1 MNARQDM
8 SPDLTGAVW
17 RKSSYSSANGQC
29 VEVARLT
36 DGGWAVRN
44 SREPEKEPHI
54 FTDGEFAA
62 FRAGVKAGEFDS

>member
-1 MNARQDM
+1 MNEQPKA
-8 SPDLTGAVW
+8 SGDLAALTW

-29 VEVARLT
+29 VEVARLAG
-36 DGGWAVRN
+36 GGWAVRN

-62 FRAGVKAGEFDS
+62 FRAGIKAGEFDQ

>member
-1 MNARQDM
+1 MNAQRGSTD
-8 SPDLTGAVW
+8 DLTAAVW

-29 VEVARLT
+29 IEVARLA
-36 DGGWAVRN
+36 DGSWAIRN

>member
-1 MNARQDM
+1 M
-8 SPDLTGAVW
+8 SADQGASHDLSGAAW
-17 RKSSYSSANGQC
+17 RKSSYSSGTGQC
-29 VEVARLT
+29 VEIARLA

-62 FRAGVKAGEFDS
+62 FRAGIKDGEFEE

>member
-1 MNARQDM
+1 M
-8 SPDLTGAVW
+8 SADQGASHDLSGAVW
-17 RKSSYSSANGQC
+17 RKSSYSSVDGQC
-29 VEVARLT
+29 VEVARLD

-62 FRAGVKAGEFDS
+62 FRAGIKDGEFEE

>member
-1 MNARQDM
+1 VNEQQSMTV
-8 SPDLTGAVW
+8 DLTAAVW
-17 RKSSYSSANGQC
+17 RKSSYSSGNGQC
-29 VEVARLT
+29 VEVARLA

-44 SREPEKEPHI
+44 SRKPEKEPHI

>member
-1 MNARQDM
+1 MNAQQGM
-8 SPDLTGAVW
+8 SPNLAGAVW

-29 VEVARLT
+29 VEVARLI

-54 FTDGEFAA
+54 FTDAEFEA
-62 FRAGVKAGEFDS
+62 FREGVKAGEFDE